1 MSNQRSGKTYRAAPD
16 GKLHMDAMK
25 MRVFFRTAA
34 EVLNEDGQGDAAF
47 YFEQLVDHI
56 NEGGS
61 LPQSQKDVARV
72 LGL

>member
-16 GKLHMDAMK
+16 GNMDAMK